1 MVENKGQTVMLKK
14 ADMRDKNL
22 HPIETTVL
30 NELFKQMSQALENFA
45 PILVKLTRYTQYPI
59 ETEDEVLER
68 AKVMDELMD
77 MAKTEDDIV
86 MFFANAISDR
96 IEEFENEQLDL
107 PKMKL
112 SDVLANLMMMHCVK
126 QKDLFEVAPPNVISE
141 LLNEKRAMTVEQI
154 KGFSK
159 FFGVPVTMFID

>member
-1 MVENKGQTVMLKK
+1 MVENKGKAVMLKK
-14 ADMRDKNL
+14 IDMRDKSL
-22 HPIETTVL
+22 TQIETTVL
-30 NELFKQMSQALENFA
+30 NELFKQMSAVLENFA
-45 PILVKLTRYTQYPI
+45 PILVKLTHYTQYPI

-77 MAKTEDDIV
+77 MAKSEDDIV

-107 PKMKL
+107 PRMKP
-112 SDVLANLMMMHCVK
+112 SEVLANLMTIHSVK
-126 QKDLFEVAPPNVISE
+126 QKDLFEIAPPNILSE
-141 LLNEKRAMTVEQI
+141 LLNEKRAMTAAQI

>member
-1 MVENKGQTVMLKK
+1 MVENKGQTVMLEK
-14 ADMRDKNL
+14 ADMRDKSL
-22 HPIETTVL
+22 IETTVL
-30 NELFKQMSQALENFA
+30 NELFKQMSIVLENFA
-45 PILVKLTRYTQYPI
+45 PILVKLTHYTQYPI
-59 ETEDEVLER
+59 ETEDEILER

-77 MAKTEDDIV
+77 MAKSEDDIV

-107 PKMKL
+107 PRMKP
-112 SDVLANLMMMHCVK
+112 SDVLANLMMIHSVK

-141 LLNEKRAMTVEQI
+141 LLNEKRAMTVDQI

>member
-1 MVENKGQTVMLKK
+1 MC
-14 ADMRDKNL
+14 DKSL
-22 HPIETTVL
+22 HPIETTDL
-30 NELFKQMSQALENFA
+30 NKLFKQMSIILENFA

-68 AKVMDELMD
+68 AQIMDELMD
-77 MAKTEDDIV
+77 MAKSEDDIV

-107 PKMKL
+107 PKMKP
-112 SDVLANLMMMHCVK
+112 SQVLANLMMIHHVK
-126 QKDLFEVAPPNVISE
+126 QQDLFEVASPNVISE
-141 LLNEKRAMTVEQI
+141 LLNDKRAMTVDQI

>member
-1 MVENKGQTVMLKK
+1 MVENKGQTVMLEK
-14 ADMRDKNL
+14 ADMRDKSL
-22 HPIETTVL
+22 IETTVL
-30 NELFKQMSQALENFA
+30 NELFKQMSIALENFA
-45 PILVKLTRYTQYPI
+45 PILVKLTHYTQYPI
-59 ETEDEVLER
+59 ETEDEILER

-77 MAKTEDDIV
+77 MAKSEDDIV
-86 MFFANAISDR
+86 MFFANAISSR

-107 PKMKL
+107 PRMKP
-112 SDVLANLMMMHCVK
+112 SDVLVNLMMIHGIK

-141 LLNEKRAMTVEQI
+141 LLNEKRAMTVDQI